1 MHVPRLALLP
11 PFLRELFVRRT
22 LRREPESALVMD
34 DPSEVD
40 AYVAGGHTP
49 TMAGTYLFMNAHT
62 TQVVRGCGTVLDLGC
77 GPATLLCQV
86 AAANPSI
93 RFTGV
98 DLSAPMLVE
107 AQKTVQRLRLNNV
120 NLVHGDITRLSPF
133 DAASFD
139 GVISSFAL
147 HHLPR
152 REDLDRCFAEIK
164 RVLRPGGALFLN
176 DFGRLKSVKSVVH
189 MAYLTSRDEPYLF
202 TLDKERSMRAAF
214 TLDDFRELAKRHWG
228 DRVEVVGTFKVPLV
242 VMLRTAPRPLP
253 ASVGQHFQ
261 SLREARPPSQR
272 SDLDDLR
279 FFFRLSGV
287 TDDPFGPFVPL
298 VGQMAKLRM
307 MDFATL
313 PVVGALHTARAARTW
328 RVTRLAARALGLWA
342 GWQLRRWLIPRAR
355 ARHRRGFI
363 VRLAAVLREDLGV
376 LKGPVMKFG
385 QMASY
390 LTEDLPAVL
399 QRALKPLQHR
409 APPLAAETIR
419 RTVETALGRP
429 LAQLFAEWHDTPLA
443 AASVS
448 QIHLARLHD
457 GTWVVVKV
465 RYPGLP
471 RAVKTD
477 FFLLRCF
484 SPLLRALWG
493 LPNTGELLDEL
504 EALVRTEC
512 DFQKAG
518 AYQEEFRRAF
528 RDDPEMIVPRVYTDL
543 TTPDVLTMEYIEGQT
558 YDEFK
563 ARATA
568 EEKNRAAEIIW
579 RMAAVSINRHGL
591 YNADPHP
598 GNYLF
603 VNGKVA
609 FLDFG
614 FTKRFSPAFLAL
626 WKEQSLAGCAGD
638 FDRFRDVNRRL
649 GYERRGRRMDHRAM
663 YETYRR
669 LVYQAWMDDRTFRFS
684 REFVKKEIRSLLALQ
699 RGARGA
705 LRMPVEFV
713 AILRLLWGQ
722 HALLADLGAESNW
735 HRIVFPLLKEPYT
748 PV

>member
-1 MHVPRLALLP
+1 MRLPRLALLP
-11 PFLRELFVRRT
+11 PFLRELVARRT
-22 LRREPESALVMD
+22 LKREPEPALVM
-34 DPSEVD
+34 ED
-40 AYVAGGHTP
+40 AAAVEAYTRAGQGRAL
-49 TMAGTYLFMNAHT
+49 AGTYLFMAAHIT
-62 TQVVRGCGTVLDLGC
+62 RSIHGCRRVLDLAC
-77 GPATLLCQV
+77 GPGTLLGDV
-86 AAANPSI
+86 AALNPSVH
-93 RFTGV
+93 FVGV
-98 DLSAPMLVE
+98 DLSPAMLATAGAE
-107 AQKTVQRLRLNNV
+107 IHRRGLDNV
-120 NLVHGDITRLSPF
+120 TFQTGDITRLDGVP
-133 DAASFD
+133 DGSFD

-147 HHLPR
+147 HHLPTHDHL
-152 REDLDRCFAEIK
+152 ERCFTEIR
-164 RVLRPGGALFLN
+164 RVLAPGGAVFLN
-176 DFGRLKSVKSVVH
+176 DFCRLKSVKSVVH
-189 MAYLTSRDEPYLF
+189 MAYLTAADEPYLF

-214 TLDDFRELAKRHWG
+214 TYDEFRRLAAGHPGGLDVHATYG
-228 DRVEVVGTFKVPLV
+228 VPLIAF
-242 VMLRTAPRPLP
+242 LRTPPRPIP
-253 ASVGQHFQ
+253 D
-261 SLREARPPSQR
+261 SLRDALRARRTALPPAHR
-272 SDLDDLR
+272 VDLEDLR
-279 FFFRLSGV
+279 FFFRLDGV

-298 VGQMAKLRM
+298 AGQMAKLRM

-328 RVTRLAARALGLWA
+328 RVARLAGRALGLWA
-342 GWQLRRWLIPRAR
+342 GWRLRRWVRPGAN
-355 ARHRRGFI
+355 ARHRRRFI
-363 VRLAAVLREDLGV
+363 VRLAAVLREDLGA

-390 LTEDLPAVL
+390 LTEDLPAAL
-399 QRALKPLQHR
+399 QRALKPLQRR
-409 APPLAAETIR
+409 APPLAATTIR
-419 RTVETALGRP
+419 RAVETALCRP
-429 LAQLFAEWHDTPLA
+429 LAEIFAEWHDTPLA

-448 QIHLARLHD
+448 QLHLARLHN
-457 GTWVVVKV
+457 GRWVVVKV

-477 FFLLRCF
+477 FFLLRCL
-484 SPLLRALWG
+484 SPLLRTLWG
-493 LPNTGELLDEL
+493 LPNTRELLNEL
-504 EALVRTEC
+504 EDLVKTEC

-528 RDDPEMIVPRVYTDL
+528 RDDPDMIVPRVYTDL
-543 TTPDVLTMEYIEGQT
+543 TTPDVLTMEYVEGQT
-558 YDEFK
+558 YEEFK

-603 VNGKVA
+603 ANGKVA

-649 GYERRGRRMDHRAM
+649 GYERRGRKMDHRAM

-669 LVYQAWMDDRTFRFS
+669 LVYQAWMDDRSFRFT

-735 HRIVFPLLKEPYT
+735 HRIVLPLLKEPYT

>member
-1 MHVPRLALLP
+1 MHLPRLALLP
-11 PFLRELFVRRT
+11 PFLRELLARRT
-22 LRREPESALVMD
+22 LRREPETALVMD
-34 DPSEVD
+34 DPTEVD

-62 TQVVRGCGTVLDLGC
+62 TQTVPGCRAVLDLGC
-77 GPATLLCQV
+77 GPATLLCQI
-86 AAANPSI
+86 AAMNPSI
-93 RFTGV
+93 HFTGV
-98 DLSAPMLVE
+98 DLSAPMLAE
-107 AQKTVQRLRLNNV
+107 ARKTVQRHRLDNV
-120 NLVHGDITRLSPF
+120 RLVQGDITRLTDF
-133 DAASFD
+133 GTASFD

-152 REDLDRCFAEIK
+152 REDLDRCFGEIK
-164 RVLRPGGALFLN
+164 RVLRPEGALFIN

-214 TLDDFRELAKRHWG
+214 TLDDFRALAKRHWG
-228 DRVEVVGTFKVPLV
+228 DRIEVRGTFKVPLV
-242 VMLRTAPRPLP
+242 VLLRTPPRPLP
-253 ASVGQHFQ
+253 ESVAEEFRAR
-261 SLREARPPSQR
+261 REARPARER

-287 TDDPFGPFVPL
+287 TEDPFGPFSPL
-298 VGQMAKLRM
+298 AGQIAKLRM
-307 MDFATL
+307 LDFATL
-313 PVVGALHTARAARTW
+313 PVIGTVHTARVARTV
-328 RVTRLAARALGLWA
+328 RILRLAARVLGLWA
-342 GWQLRRWLIPRAR
+342 LWRGGGFRRSAAAR
-355 ARHRRGFI
+355 RRRFI
-363 VRLAAVLREDLGV
+363 VRLAAVLREDLGA

-390 LTEDLPAVL
+390 LTEDLPRPL
-399 QRALKPLQHR
+399 QRALRPLQR
-409 APPLAAETIR
+409 RSPPLDPAVIR
-419 RTVETALGRP
+419 RTVEESLRRP
-429 LAQLFAEWHDTPLA
+429 LGEIFAEWHDTPIA

-448 QIHLARLHD
+448 QLHLARLPN
-457 GTWVVVKV
+457 GRWVVVKV
-465 RYPGLP
+465 RYPGLL
-471 RAVKTD
+471 RAVKSD

-484 SPLLRALWG
+484 APLLRGLWG
-493 LPNTGELLDEL
+493 LPNARELLGELEEL
-504 EALVRTEC
+504 ITTEC

-528 RDDPEMIVPRVYTDL
+528 ADDPDMIVPRVYTDL
-543 TTPDVLTMEYIEGQT
+543 TTPDVLTMDCVEGKT
-558 YDEFK
+558 YEEFK
-563 ARATA
+563 ASATP
-568 EEKNRAAEIIW
+568 EQKNKAAEIVW

-603 VNGKVA
+603 VDGKVA

-614 FTKRFSPAFLAL
+614 FTKRFLPAFLAL
-626 WKEQSLAGCAGD
+626 WKEQSLAGCAAD
-638 FDRFRDVNRRL
+638 FERFRDVNRRL
-649 GYERRGRRMDHRAM
+649 GYERPGRSMDHRAM
-663 YETYRR
+663 YDTYRR
-669 LVYQAWMDDRTFRFS
+669 VVYRAWMDDRSFRFT
-684 REFVKKEIRSLLALQ
+684 RDFVRQEIRSLLALQ
-699 RGARGA
+699 RGAKGA

>member
-1 MHVPRLALLP
+1 MHLPRLALLP
-11 PFLRELFVRRT
+11 SFLRELVVRRS

-40 AYVAGGHTP
+40 AYVTGGHTP
-49 TMAGTYLFMNAHT
+49 AMAGTYLFMNAHT
-62 TQVVRGCGTVLDLGC
+62 TQAVRGCRTVLDLGC

-86 AAANPSI
+86 ATMNPSI
-93 RFTGV
+93 QFTGV
-98 DLSAPMLVE
+98 DLSAPMLAE
-107 AQKTVQRLRLNNV
+107 AQKTIQHHRLSNV
-120 NLVHGDITRLSPF
+120 TLVKGDITRLSDF
-133 DAASFD
+133 GAASFD

-152 REDLDRCFAEIK
+152 REDLDRCFGEIR

-176 DFGRLKSVKSVVH
+176 DFSRLKSVKSVVH

-214 TLDDFRELAKRHWG
+214 TLDDFRALAQRHWG
-228 DRVEVVGTFKVPLV
+228 DRVEVLGTYKVPLV
-242 VMLRTAPRPLP
+242 VMLRTPPRPLP
-253 ASVGQHFQ
+253 ISVCQRFQ

-287 TDDPFGPFVPL
+287 SDDPFGTFVPL
-298 VGQMAKLRM
+298 AGQMAKLRM

-328 RVTRLAARALGLWA
+328 RVLRLAGRALGLWA
-342 GWQLRRWLIPRAR
+342 AWRLRRWTRPNADG
-355 ARHRRGFI
+355 RHRRRFI
-363 VRLAAVLREDLGV
+363 VRLAAVLRDDLGA

-390 LTEDLPAVL
+390 LTEDLPSAL
-399 QRALKPLQHR
+399 QRALKPLQRR
-409 APPLAAETIR
+409 APPLAAATIR
-419 RTVETALGRP
+419 RAVETALRRP
-429 LAQLFAEWHDTPLA
+429 IGELFAEWHDTPLA

-448 QIHLARLHD
+448 QLHLARLHD
-457 GTWVVVKV
+457 GRWVVVKV

-477 FFLLRCF
+477 FFLLRCL

-493 LPNTGELLDEL
+493 LPNTRELLNEL
-504 EALVRTEC
+504 EVLITTEC

-518 AYQEEFRRAF
+518 AYQEEFRLAF
-528 RDDPEMIVPRVYTDL
+528 RDDPDMIVPRVYTDL
-543 TTPDVLTMEYIEGQT
+543 TTPDVLTMEYIEGLT

-563 ARATA
+563 TRATPI
-568 EEKNRAAEIIW
+568 EKNRAAEIIW

-603 VNGKVA
+603 VDGKVA

-638 FDRFRDVNRRL
+638 FERFREVNRRL
-649 GYERRGRRMDHRAM
+649 GYERRGRTMDHRAM
-663 YETYRR
+663 YETYRH
-669 LVYQAWMDDRTFRFS
+669 LVYRAWMDDRPFRFT

-735 HRIVFPLLKEPYT
+735 HRIVFPLLKEPYS